1 MRGHS
6 PDPMAVVDL
15 KSGRPR
21 RRPGVSAYLGTLRCA
36 RCATVAE
43 EETTPQL
50 CVVCLADG
58 VNVYPWAE
66 YDLTGIAGLPESTSL
81 GVLAYAPLLPLDPEP
96 LLGLGEGNT
105 PLLSVARAGA
115 AVGLDGLFFK
125 DESRN
130 PTWSYKDRLA
140 VVAVNR
146 AAQRGA
152 STLVVSSTG
161 NHGAAVAAYAARLG
175 LECVVLTLESV
186 PTAMKVLMQ
195 SYGAKVVAF
204 SRPVDRWTVMRAG
217 VEERGWVPM
226 SGYATPPS
234 GSNPFGV
241 EGYKTIAY
249 ELLRQ
254 LEGRVPDVIV
264 TPVAYGDAVAGLVR
278 GFEDL
283 CALGLADRL
292 PRVVAAEPHGPYTA
306 ALSSPEAQVV
316 PRPTPLEPSVA
327 FSIASLLPSWQGL
340 WALRRTGGSA
350 EVASNREVLQV
361 QHDLARLEGLFT
373 EPSSAIAFAVLP
385 RLRED
390 GRIRADDTVVVL
402 GTSTGLK
409 DVETTNSVLPGVPVA
424 AAPTLEA
431 FDEVVP

>member
-1 MRGHS
+1 M
-6 PDPMAVVDL
+6 PAVDL

-21 RRPGVSAYLGTLRCA
+21 RRAVVSAYLGTLRCA
-36 RCATVAE
+36 RCATVVQEA
-43 EETTPQL
+43 TCPQL
-50 CVVCLADG
+50 CAVCLADG
-58 VNVYPWAE
+58 VNVYPWPE
-66 YDLTGIAGLPESTSL
+66 YGLGEIVDLPQPGSL
-81 GVLAYAPLLPLDPEP
+81 GVLAYASLLPLDAEP
-96 LLGLGEGNT
+96 LSGLGEGNT
-105 PLLSVARAGA
+105 PLVPLPRAGA
-115 AVGLDGLFFK
+115 GVGLDQLYLK

-152 STLVVSSTG
+152 TTLVVSSTG

-175 LECVVLTLESV
+175 LDCVVLTVESV

-195 SYGAKVVAF
+195 SYGAQVVAF
-204 SRPVDRWTVMRAG
+204 SEPGDRWTVMRAG

-226 SGYATPPS
+226 SGYASPPS

-241 EGYKTIAY
+241 DGYKTIAY
-249 ELLRQ
+249 ELFHQ
-254 LEGRVPDVIV
+254 LGGHVPDVVV
-264 TPVAYGDAVAGLVR
+264 TPVAYGDAVVGMLR

-283 CALGLADRL
+283 CALGLAHCL
-292 PRVVAAEPHGPYTA
+292 PRIVAAEPHGPYGAGLVSAEGTG
-306 ALSSPEAQVV
+306 V
-316 PRPTPLEPSVA
+316 PRPTPREPSVA

-350 EVASNREVLQV
+350 ERASNREILQA
-361 QHDLARLEGLFT
+361 QQDLARLEGLFL

-385 RLRED
+385 RLLQD
-390 GRIRADDTVVVL
+390 GRVRHDETVVVL

-409 DVETTNSVLPGVPVA
+409 DVETTEAFLPGVRVA
-424 AAPTLEA
+424 ASATLTA
-431 FDEVVP
+431 FDAVMQ

>member
-1 MRGHS
+1 M
-6 PDPMAVVDL
+6 
-15 KSGRPR
+15 
-21 RRPGVSAYLGTLRCA
+21 SAYLGTLACA
-36 RCATVAE
+36 RCGTVVKE
-43 EETTPQL
+43 KTTPTL
-50 CVVCLADG
+50 CEVCRQDG
-58 VNVYPWAE
+58 VNVYPWPE
-66 YDLTGIAGLPESTSL
+66 YDLGAGTRLPDPSSL
-81 GVLAYAPLLPLDPEP
+81 GVLGYAALLPLDPAP

-105 PLLSVARAGA
+105 PLVPVPRAGER
-115 AVGLDGLFFK
+115 VGIGRLFFK

-152 STLVVSSTG
+152 RTLVVSSTG

-175 LECVVLTLESV
+175 LECVVLTLSSV

-195 SYGAKVVAF
+195 SYGARAVAF
-204 SRPVDRWTVMRAG
+204 AEPLDRWTVMRAG

-241 EGYKTIAY
+241 DGYKTLAY
-249 ELLRQ
+249 EMFQQ
-254 LEGRVPDVIV
+254 LGGHLPDVVV
-264 TPVAYGDAVAGLVR
+264 TPVAYGDALAGMVR

-283 CALGLADRL
+283 RALGLADRM
-292 PRVVAAEPHGPYTA
+292 PRLVAAEPYGPYGAGLASAEA
-306 ALSSPEAQVV
+306 AMV
-316 PRPTPLEPSVA
+316 PRPAPVEPTVA

-340 WALRRTGGSA
+340 WALNRSGGSA
-350 EVASNREVLQV
+350 ETASNREVLQA
-361 QHDLARLEGLFT
+361 QQDLARLEGLFP

-385 RLRED
+385 DLVQD
-390 GRIRADDTVVVL
+390 GRIAGHETVVVV

-409 DVETTNSVLPGVPVA
+409 DVDTTESVLPGVPVA
-424 AAPTLEA
+424 AAPTLAA
-431 FDEVVP
+431 FDAALG